1 MSISVT
7 CTKCGTRLDAGWIRS
22 LRRGQPFVCPE
33 CGRSLVET
41 GYVEVMGDDAGAH
54 EHGAAGTS
62 AGSGRAA

>member
-41 GYVEVMGDDAGAH
+41 GYVEVIGDDAGR
-54 EHGAAGTS
+54 EQAA
-62 AGSGRAA
+62 